1 MISLK
6 IITVSETFANEF
18 KRDIY
23 ILLISFITE
32 IKQTD
37 LIFTETDSKITPVG
51 ISRVIIANRSI
62 AEEIQIQITLNIL
75 DFMNAEDF

>member
-1 MISLK
+1 MISFKK
-6 IITVSETFANEF
+6 ITFSETSTNEF
-18 KRDIY
+18 KRDTY

-62 AEEIQIQITLNIL
+62 AEEIQIQNP
-75 DFMNAEDF
+75 EDF

>member
-1 MISLK
+1 MISFKK
-6 IITVSETFANEF
+6 ITFSETFTNEF
-18 KRDIY
+18 KRDTY

-32 IKQTD
+32 IKQTE

-62 AEEIQIQITLNIL
+62 AEEIQIQNP
-75 DFMNAEDF
+75 EDF

>member
-1 MISLK
+1 MISFKK
-6 IITVSETFANEF
+6 ITFSETFTNEF
-18 KRDIY
+18 KRDTY

-37 LIFTETDSKITPVG
+37 LIFTDTDSKITPVG

-62 AEEIQIQITLNIL
+62 AEEIQIQNP
-75 DFMNAEDF
+75 EDF

>member
-1 MISLK
+1 MISFKK
-6 IITVSETFANEF
+6 IKFSETFTNEF
-18 KRDIY
+18 KRDTY

-62 AEEIQIQITLNIL
+62 AEEIQIQNP
-75 DFMNAEDF
+75 EDF

>member
-1 MISLK
+1 MISFKK
-6 IITVSETFANEF
+6 ITFSETFTNEF
-18 KRDIY
+18 KRDTY

-62 AEEIQIQITLNIL
+62 AEEIQIQNP
-75 DFMNAEDF
+75 EDF

>member
-1 MISLK
+1 MISFKK
-6 IITVSETFANEF
+6 ITFSETSTNEF
-18 KRDIY
+18 KRDTY

-32 IKQTD
+32 IKQTE

-62 AEEIQIQITLNIL
+62 AEEIQIQNP
-75 DFMNAEDF
+75 EDF

>member
-1 MISLK
+1 MISFKK
-6 IITVSETFANEF
+6 ITFSETFTNEF
-18 KRDIY
+18 KRDTY

-37 LIFTETDSKITPVG
+37 LIFTETDSKITPVD

-62 AEEIQIQITLNIL
+62 AEEIQIQNP
-75 DFMNAEDF
+75 EDF